1 MNILIL
7 NTHNPLKA
15 SGIVALDLFNQLKE
29 KKHEVKLLVNNF
41 DNDYPEGII
50 SLESSVSARWKL
62 FQEKIEWRLN
72 KLKQFLK
79 IKENIKTD
87 PNYPFFQLDE
97 RKQIYRTRRILK
109 AACLKPDMI
118 IILFAKGFIN
128 TKNIYELQKF
138 TGAKI
143 FWLMFDMAPFTGG
156 CHYAWECK
164 GYQMNCGNCPGLYS
178 SDPLDISHKNL
189 LFKKKFLDKVNI
201 HVLAGSEWQYQQVSM
216 STLFRNKSIHKVLLP
231 INESVFK
238 PVDKVKRRM
247 ELKVNPDKKVIFFG
261 AVGLSEMR
269 KGMNFLIESL
279 EKLKELLS
287 RSDSDLGDKI
297 LLLIAGRGFD
307 AISGSLPFES
317 QYLGYVDNNYGIAS
331 AYQAADV
338 FLCPSVE
345 DSGPMMIN
353 QSIMSGTPV
362 VSFEMG
368 VSLDLVISGET
379 GYRAKL
385 KDSSDMAQ
393 GIYNILN
400 LSGSDYNKLSIRC
413 RNLGLKS
420 CSPGIRIDFFENIMR
435 KGELS

>member
-29 KKHEVKLLVNNF
+29 KNHVVKLLVNNH
-41 DNDYPEGII
+41 DYGYPEGII
-50 SLESSVSARWKL
+50 SLESPLAARQKL
-62 FQEKIEWRLN
+62 MQEKIEWRLN
-72 KLKQFLK
+72 KLKQFFKLK
-79 IKENIKTD
+79 DKIKTD
-87 PNYPFFQLDE
+87 PNYFFFQLDE
-97 RKQIYRTRRILK
+97 KKQIYKTRRILE
-109 AACLKPDMI
+109 AAGMKPDMI
-118 IILFAKGFIN
+118 IILFAKGFLN
-128 TKNIYELQKF
+128 SKNIYELQKG

-178 SDPLDISHKNL
+178 SDPLDISYKNL
-189 LFKKKFLDKVNI
+189 LFKNKFLDMVKI
-201 HVLAGSEWQYQQVSM
+201 HVMAGSEWQYQQASM
-216 STLFRNKSIHKVLLP
+216 STVFKNKPIHKILLP
-231 INESVFK
+231 INPSVFK
-238 PVDKVKRRM
+238 PVDKAKLRSD
-247 ELKVNPDKKVIFFG
+247 LKVKPNKKVIFFG
-261 AVGLSEMR
+261 AVGLSETR
-269 KGMNFLIESL
+269 KGMQFLIESL
-279 EKLKELLS
+279 KKLKELIS
-287 RSDSDLGDKI
+287 KSDSDIGDKI

-307 AISGSLPFES
+307 AINGSLPFES
-317 QYLGYVDNNYGIAS
+317 QYLGYLDNNYGIAA

-338 FLCPSVE
+338 FLCPSIE

-400 LSGSDYNKLSIRC
+400 LNESDYNRLSTRC

-420 CSPGIRIDFFENIMR
+420 CSPEIRMQFFENIMR

>member
-15 SGIVALDLFNQLKE
+15 SGIVALDLFHQLKE
-29 KKHEVKLLVNNF
+29 KNHAVKLLVNNH

-50 SLESSVSARWKL
+50 SLESPLAARRKL
-62 FQEKIEWRLN
+62 MQEKIEWRLN
-72 KLKQFLK
+72 KLKQFFKLK
-79 IKENIKTD
+79 DKIKTD
-87 PNYPFFQLDE
+87 PNYFFSQLDE
-97 RKQIYRTRRILK
+97 KKQIYKTRRILE
-109 AACLKPDMI
+109 AAGMKPDMI

-128 TKNIYELQKF
+128 SKNIYELQKG

-164 GYQMNCGNCPGLYS
+164 RYQMNCGNCPGLYS

-189 LFKKKFLDKVNI
+189 LIKKEFLDRVNI
-201 HVLAGSEWQYQQVSM
+201 HVMAGSEWQYQQASM
-216 STLFRNKSIHKVLLP
+216 STVFKNKPIHKILLP
-231 INESVFK
+231 INPSVFK
-238 PVDKVKRRM
+238 PVDKVKLRSD
-247 ELKVNPDKKVIFFG
+247 LKVKPNKKVIFFG
-261 AVGLSEMR
+261 AVGLSEKR
-269 KGMNFLIESL
+269 KGIQFLIESL
-279 EKLKELLS
+279 KKLKELIS
-287 RSDSDLGDKI
+287 KSDSDLGDKI

-307 AISGSLPFES
+307 AINGSLPFES
-317 QYLGYVDNNYGIAS
+317 QYLGYLDNNYGIAS
-331 AYQAADV
+331 AFQAADV
-338 FLCPSVE
+338 FLCPSIE

-393 GIYNILN
+393 GIYDILN
-400 LSGSDYNKLSIRC
+400 LSASDYNRLSIRC

-420 CSPGIRIDFFENIMR
+420 CSPEIRIQFFEDIMR
-435 KGELS
+435 KGELN

>member
-1 MNILIL
+1 MNILLL
-7 NTHNPLKA
+7 NTHNPLKV

-29 KKHEVKLLVNNF
+29 KKHEVKLLVNDF
-41 DNDYPEGII
+41 DHEYPEGII
-50 SLESSVSARWKL
+50 SLESSLSAWWKL

-79 IKENIKTD
+79 IKDNIKTD

-109 AACLKPDMI
+109 AARLKPDMI

-128 TKNIYELQKF
+128 TKNIYELEKF

-164 GYQMNCGNCPGLYS
+164 GYQMNCGKCPGLYS

-201 HVLAGSEWQYQQVSM
+201 HVLAGSEWQFQQASM

-269 KGMNFLIESL
+269 KGMNLLIESL

-287 RSDSDLGDKI
+287 KSDSDLGDKI

-307 AISGSLPFES
+307 AINGSLPFES
-317 QYLGYVDNNYGIAS
+317 QYLGYLDNNYGIAS

-400 LSGSDYNKLSIRC
+400 LSASDYNKLSIRC

-420 CSPGIRIDFFENIMR
+420 CSPEIRIDFFENIMR

>member
-15 SGIVALDLFNQLKE
+15 SGIVALDLFNQLKV
-29 KKHEVKLLVNNF
+29 KNHEVKLLVNNH
-41 DNDYPEGII
+41 DYDYPEGII
-50 SLESSVSARWKL
+50 SLESSLAARRKL
-62 FQEKIEWRLN
+62 VKEKIEWRLD

-79 IKENIKTD
+79 LKDKIRTD
-87 PNYPFFQLDE
+87 PNYPFFELNE
-97 RKQIYRTRRILK
+97 KKQIYRTRRILK
-109 AACLKPDMI
+109 AAGLKPDMI

-128 TKNIYELQKF
+128 TKNIYEFHKF
-138 TGAKI
+138 TSAKI

-189 LFKKKFLDKVNI
+189 LFKKDFLDKVNI
-201 HVLAGSEWQYQQVSM
+201 HVLAGSEWQYQQARL
-216 STLFRNKSIHKVLLP
+216 STLFKNKPIHKLLLP
-231 INESVFK
+231 INPSVFK
-238 PVDKVKRRM
+238 PVDKAKLRLD
-247 ELKVNPDKKVIFFG
+247 LKVNPDKKVIFFG

-269 KGMNFLIESL
+269 KGMHFLIESL
-279 EKLKELLS
+279 DKLKELVS
-287 RSDSDLGDKI
+287 RSDSGLGDKI

-307 AISGSLPFES
+307 AIAGSLPFES
-317 QYLGYVDNNYGIAS
+317 QYLGYLDNNYGIAS

-338 FLCPSVE
+338 FLCPSIE
-345 DSGPMMIN
+345 ESGNMMIN
-353 QSIMSGTPV
+353 QTIMCGTPV

-368 VSLDLVISGET
+368 VALDLVITGET
-379 GYRAKL
+379 GYRARF
-385 KDSSDMAQ
+385 KDRSDMAQ

-400 LSGSDYNKLSIRC
+400 LSTTDYNKLSIQC
-413 RNLGLKS
+413 RNLGVKS
-420 CSPGIRIDFFENIMR
+420 CSPEIRIDFFENIMR